1 MIIKMRD
8 PGLTEKEMRAAE
20 VMASNEINEVMAD
33 LEIVEEQ
40 LDQTYLFKGLPLQRY
55 AIQHLQDK
63 PRNKDGTNF
72 SEEVLTDL
80 YRYYFGPSQKGN
92 AE

>member
-8 PGLTEKEMRAAE
+8 PDLTEKEIRAAE

-40 LDQTYLFKGLPLQRY
+40 LNQTYLFQGLPLRQY
-55 AIQHLQDK
+55 ALQHLKKYPQ
-63 PRNKDGTNF
+63 NKEGNSF
-72 SEEVLTDL
+72 SNEVLTEL
-80 YRYYFGPSQKGN
+80 YRYYFGSSQKGN